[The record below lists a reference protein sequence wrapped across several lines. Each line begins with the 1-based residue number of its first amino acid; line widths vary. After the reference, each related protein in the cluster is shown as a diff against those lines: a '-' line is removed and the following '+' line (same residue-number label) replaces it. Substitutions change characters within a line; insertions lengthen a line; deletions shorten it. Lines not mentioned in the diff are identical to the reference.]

1 VNDLRVPLQDLEEA
15 KRLVT
20 LFGVANDA
28 FDRGSAREAD
38 QLREEASMGIRS
50 LVAKYPSLV
59 EWMPRLPAM
68 LDEGLL
74 VYTWPKVLNAIENA
88 IADGS
93 SDP

>member
-1 VNDLRVPLQDLEEA
+1 
-15 KRLVT
+15 VT

-28 FDRGSAREAD
+28 FDHGSVGEAD
-38 QLREEASMGIRS
+38 QLREEASTGIRS

-59 EWMPRLPAM
+59 EWLPRLPRM

-74 VYTWPKVLNAIENA
+74 VYTWPTVLSAIETA

-93 SDP
+93 PDS